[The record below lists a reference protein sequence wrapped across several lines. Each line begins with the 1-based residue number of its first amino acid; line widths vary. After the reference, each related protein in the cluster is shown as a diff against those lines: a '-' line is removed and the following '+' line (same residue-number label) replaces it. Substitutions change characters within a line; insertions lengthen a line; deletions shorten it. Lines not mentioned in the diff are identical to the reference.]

1 VPPRSAS
8 RATPELVEALRRH
21 VQVLA
26 VSIGPR
32 CHTQVESRA
41 RAAEYIRAELAAAGL
56 AAELQRFGPPER
68 GFANVAVEP
77 RGGPDAARLVVG
89 AHYDTVCETPGADDN
104 ASGVAVLIEL
114 ARRSGGAE
122 PGRFTRFIAYTN
134 EERPHFRTDERGS
147 RVAARAS
154 RARSEGLDGM
164 IAVEMVGYYSDAR
177 GSQSAPSTLPIRRD
191 RGDFLAFVANPSSA
205 DFMRAARARF
215 QAAAALPT
223 SEVVAASTLV
233 SDVARSDHASY
244 WEVAYPAFMVTD
256 TANFRNPNY
265 HEPGDTPDTLDFERM
280 AEVVIGLEA
289 VLAGG
294 SP

>member
-8 RATPELVEALRRH
+8 RATPELAAALRRH
-21 VQVLA
+21 VEMLA
-26 VSIGPR
+26 GSIGPR
-32 CHTQVESRA
+32 CNTQIQARA

-56 AAELQRFGPPER
+56 AAELQRFGAKEKD
-68 GFANVAVEP
+68 FANVAVEP
-77 RGGPDAARLVVG
+77 RDGPEAARLVIG
-89 AHYDTVCETPGADDN
+89 AHYDTVCQTPGADDN

-114 ARRSGGAE
+114 ARRTGPGE

-134 EERPHFRTDERGS
+134 EERPYFRTDERGS

-164 IAVEMVGYYSDAR
+164 ISVEMVGYYSDAP
-177 GSQSAPSTLPIRRD
+177 GSQSAPSVLSLGRS
-191 RGDFLAFVANPSSA
+191 RGDFLSFVANPSSA

-233 SDVARSDHASY
+233 SDIARSDHASY
-244 WEVAYPAFMVTD
+244 WEVAYPAFMITD
-256 TANFRNPNY
+256 TANFRNPHY
-265 HEPGDTPDTLDFERM
+265 HQPSDTPDTLDYERM

-289 VLAGG
+289 VLAGA